1 MSKQEHNCSI
11 SFKFKNVKVKFKQIR
26 LNLKF
31 RRFSQLERWTF
42 MNNPQEI
49 ANLIRVQATTK
60 KINVSQMFTEI
71 GLSKSTL
78 SNLDNGSMLK
88 ADSLG
93 KIADY
98 LDCSV
103 DYLLGRTPDSQ
114 GISNNHINAVDIHGN
129 NVQTIGG
136 SEVIS
141 KRDKELLQKINSLSF
156 DDYADIISYINSKF
170 RSNI

>member
-1 MSKQEHNCSI
+1 
-11 SFKFKNVKVKFKQIR
+11 
-26 LNLKF
+26 
-31 RRFSQLERWTF
+31 
-42 MNNPQEI
+42 MNNSQEI
-49 ANLIRVQATTK
+49 AHLIRVQTSNK
-60 KINVSQMFTEI
+60 KINISQMFASI
-71 GLSKSTL
+71 GLGKNTL

-98 LDCSV
+98 LGCSV
-103 DYLLGRTPDSQ
+103 DYLLGRTQNPQSM
-114 GISNNHINAVDIHGN
+114 SNNHINAVDIQGD

-136 SEVIS
+136 SEIIS
-141 KRDKELLQKINSLSF
+141 RRDKELLQKINSLSF